1 MTQKSVP
8 VYTPSELE
16 CLSVNNHACLRFHY
30 NLDNDIELPTA
41 GELFTALTLEQAK
54 DLVAF
59 LQQYISKAE
68 IAESLSSKSRH

>member
-30 NLDNDIELPTA
+30 DLGNDAELPKA
-41 GELFTALTLEQAK
+41 G
-54 DLVAF
+54 
-59 LQQYISKAE
+59 
-68 IAESLSSKSRH
+68 